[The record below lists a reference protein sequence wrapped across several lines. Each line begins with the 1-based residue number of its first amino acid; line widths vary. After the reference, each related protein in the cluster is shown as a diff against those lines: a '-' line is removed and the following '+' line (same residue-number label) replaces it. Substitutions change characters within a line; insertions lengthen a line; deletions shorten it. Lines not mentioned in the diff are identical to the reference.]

1 MQSILDNWASNS
13 SLGTPSSRRAFIADL
28 SSSPNDLLEILLR
41 LARGERNPTLGTSTV
56 PSFGPLATLIRPDS
70 PFASHQ
76 THVSLAILAMYRL
89 TTDYATKAGESLE
102 VVEEKVGDIIR
113 TLPVMLV
120 GKSLDGLFKEWQ
132 GGDGR

>member
-1 MQSILDNWASNS
+1 
-13 SLGTPSSRRAFIADL
+13 
-28 SSSPNDLLEILLR
+28 
-41 LARGERNPTLGTSTV
+41 
-56 PSFGPLATLIRPDS
+56 
-70 PFASHQ
+70 
-76 THVSLAILAMYRL
+76 MYRL